1 LLIENRAVY
10 IYYADISE
18 ILNNELR
25 PNVSKEVYL
34 KWEYVIQERLDH
46 INTMK
51 KSRISD
57 GAFMLGPAYEAL
69 DNALQSRAS
78 EVVVHSA
85 MSDFANAVQKA
96 QSAFGISSPI
106 ESDSA
111 HKMAP
116 AASGR

>member
-69 DNALQSRAS
+69 DNALQGRAS

-85 MSDFANAVQKA
+85 MSDFCECGAKSTIRFWN
-96 QSAFGISSPI
+96 I
-106 ESDSA
+106 
-111 HKMAP
+111 
-116 AASGR
+116 